1 MLVLNWFSSALC
13 RLGMQALSMW
23 ILWSLWVLTTPDP
36 NRIVSG
42 SGSGAAKFGF
52 DGSYGGPKRS
62 GSRGFHEGIFDYG
75 FGGFSTV
82 KRIPEMTSRG
92 MNGDAFTGSCPVP
105 VSVPVP
111 VSETCLEH
119 LLCPVQSSLDC
130 PFVHPKKNL
139 LTSIFCTKEKNGW
152 PKKHFCCIEANF
164 WSSKKFYFFLNRL
177 VCLKKNFFAT
187 FPFFKI
193 YDETLIQK
201 NHIPGKRLSSFT
213 DGDSSRANLL

>member
-1 MLVLNWFSSALC
+1 M
-13 RLGMQALSMW
+13 
-23 ILWSLWVLTTPDP
+23 LTTPDP

-139 LTSIFCTKEKNGW
+139 LTSIFAQKKKMAGQKNIFVASKQISGHQKNSIFSESSRLSQ
-152 PKKHFCCIEANF
+152 KKLFCNF
-164 WSSKKFYFFLNRL
+164 SIFLN
-177 VCLKKNFFAT
+177 F
-187 FPFFKI
+187 
-193 YDETLIQK
+193 
-201 NHIPGKRLSSFT
+201 
-213 DGDSSRANLL
+213 

>member
-36 NRIVSG
+36 NRIVSD

-62 GSRGFHEGIFDYG
+62 GSRGFHEGIFDYW

-139 LTSIFCTKEKNGW
+139 LTSIFCTKEKKW
-152 PKKHFCCIEANF
+152 LTKKTFLLHR
-164 WSSKKFYFFLNRL
+164 SKFLVIKKILFFLNRL
-177 VCLKKNFFAT
+177 VCLKKKLFCNFSIFLN
-187 FPFFKI
+187 F
-193 YDETLIQK
+193 
-201 NHIPGKRLSSFT
+201 
-213 DGDSSRANLL
+213 